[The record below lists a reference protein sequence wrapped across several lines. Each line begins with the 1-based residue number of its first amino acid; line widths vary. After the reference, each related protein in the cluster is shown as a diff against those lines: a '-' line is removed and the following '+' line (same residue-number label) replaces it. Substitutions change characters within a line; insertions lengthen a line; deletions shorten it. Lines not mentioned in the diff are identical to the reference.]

1 MMLKS
6 FLLCIKAQF
15 KFYKKLKM
23 KIKIKKKKANAV
35 LYLSEMD

>member
-23 KIKIKKKKANAV
+23 KIKKKKANAV
-35 LYLSEMD
+35 LYLSEMG